1 MNNSDNI
8 SDDFIAE
15 LEAYFQCASRHL
27 ISYLGITQNPDTKN
41 YAIVMEYAEN
51 DIKEKIMKWQS
62 VLGWFPTEESRSD
75 EEAKQFEEA
84 DDEKSKEDRRYR
96 AGMYNPTPKSQEP
109 SAVDQDCRELPDI
122 QLLINEHPDGEKS
135 LQLFFLICFC
145 LYSDTH
151 TLLLHRHQ

>member
-1 MNNSDNI
+1 
-8 SDDFIAE
+8 
-15 LEAYFQCASRHL
+15 
-27 ISYLGITQNPDTKN
+27 
-41 YAIVMEYAEN
+41 
-51 DIKEKIMKWQS
+51 MKWQS

-109 SAVDQDCRELPDI
+109 SAEVDQDCRELPDI